1 MFIDLLMLFWVFFKI
16 GLFTFG
22 GGYAMIPL
30 IQDEVVKRG
39 FLEIDQ
45 IIDFIAISESTPG
58 PIAVNMATFVG
69 MSQYGFIGAV
79 FTTLGVVMPSF
90 IIILLIAKFGSK
102 VLESLWFNRAFLG
115 LRPVVIGLICGVAV
129 MLALR
134 SVFPGTEIGNGQF
147 SIGIL
152 DIRTLFIIVVI
163 ILLSRFYKNFTPVKL
178 IMASA
183 LLGLIIFSIF

>member
-1 MFIDLLMLFWVFFKI
+1 MIIDLLMLFWIFFKI

-79 FTTLGVVMPSF
+79 FTTLGVIMPSF

-102 VLESLWFNRAFLG
+102 ILESVWFNRAFLG
-115 LRPVVIGLICGVAV
+115 LRPVVIGLICGVAI

-134 SVFPGTEIGNGQF
+134 SVFPGTQIGNGQF
-147 SIGIL
+147 SLGII
-152 DIRTLFIIVVI
+152 DFRTLFIIIVI
-163 ILLSRFYKNFTPVKL
+163 SLVSRFYKQFSPIKL
-178 IMASA
+178 ILVSA
-183 LLGLIIFSIF
+183 ILGLVIFSIF